1 MFELGPLAEVLHAG
15 VGEFLGRSHVDCL
28 VAIGELAK
36 NIYDAAITSQVPEC
50 YHFETK
56 ERAMLTLHD
65 LIRPGSTVLVKAS
78 RGMEFETITD
88 YLKSVTVE
96 E

>member
-1 MFELGPLAEVLHAG
+1 
-15 VGEFLGRSHVDCL
+15 
-28 VAIGELAK
+28 
-36 NIYDAAITSQVPEC
+36 
-50 YHFETK
+50 
-56 ERAMLTLHD
+56 MLTLHD